1 MERKED
7 RMPTQSQVIQ
17 AARFEYGIRP
27 DETRFN
33 GGLLDQL
40 TGEDPLDA
48 QLPEAITAERFG
60 ALKSLREL
68 QKSMGGNSNAVKQ
81 ARHALRRQGA
91 VDAMHTIARMVSNPR
106 GFRERLA
113 AFWLDHF
120 TVSPK
125 NAQEDYMF
133 TAYLNE
139 AIRPHILGHFSELLK
154 AAVTHP
160 SMIFYLNQNTS
171 IGPNS
176 PTGLRQDKG
185 LNENLAREVL
195 ELHTLGVGGPYS
207 QDDVRQFA
215 ELLTGLGLG
224 SEGMH
229 FAPGRA
235 EPGAEEILNRSYGGG
250 QASLEDIYG
259 FLDDLAMNPATAAYL
274 ARKLVVHFIGPVERP
289 ALVARMADAYLASGG
304 TLMALYEVLVHDP
317 AAMAANFPKI
327 RPPME
332 YAATVLR
339 ALNFDPERIINADE
353 NEIRKFAKALEAMGQ
368 RPFRPNGPDGWPE
381 AAESWVTPPQLAARI
396 AWAGETARDYVET
409 PDPRA
414 LMQAV
419 LGDTAPD
426 ALSFA
431 VSGAETK
438 WEGVA
443 LLLVSPS
450 LMRR

>member
-1 MERKED
+1 
-7 RMPTQSQVIQ
+7 MPTRSQVIQ

-33 GGLLDQL
+33 GSLLEQL

-48 QLPEAITAERFG
+48 LLPDADTATRFAQLQRV
-60 ALKSLREL
+60 REMRR
-68 QKSMGGNSNAVKQ
+68 SMGGGAAAFKKTMKE
-81 ARHALRRQGA
+81 LRSQGA
-91 VDAMHTIARMVSNPR
+91 RDAMHIFARMVQNPR
-106 GFRERLA
+106 GFRERLT

-125 NAQEDYMF
+125 DPQEDYMLI
-133 TAYLNE
+133 AYVND
-139 AIRPHILGHFSELLK
+139 AIRPHIAGRFSALLK

-160 SMIFYLNQNTS
+160 SMVFYLNQNNS

-176 PTGLRQDKG
+176 PRGRRQGKG
-185 LNENLAREVL
+185 LNENLAREVM
-195 ELHTLGVGGPYS
+195 ELHTLGVGGPYT

-215 ELLTGLGLG
+215 ELLTGLGIG
-224 SEGMH
+224 PGGMR
-229 FAPGRA
+229 FEPNRA
-235 EPGAEEILNRSYGGG
+235 EPGAETILGHSYGGG
-250 QASLEDIYG
+250 EPRLEDIYA
-259 FLDDLAMNPATAAYL
+259 FLDDLAMHPATAAHL
-274 ARKLVVHFIGPVERP
+274 ARKLVVHFIGPAARP

-304 TLMALYEVLVHDP
+304 NLMALYEVLLSDP
-317 AAMAANFPKI
+317 AATASDFPKV

-339 ALNFDPERIINADE
+339 ALNFDAESILNASMRDT
-353 NEIRKFAKALEAMGQ
+353 RKFGKALSAMGQ
-368 RPFRPNGPDGWPE
+368 RPFKPGGPDGWPE
-381 AAESWVTPPQLAARI
+381 EAESWVTPPQLAARI
-396 AWAGETARDYVET
+396 AWAGEAARDYVDT

-414 LMQAV
+414 LLQAV
-419 LGDTAPD
+419 LGDTAPE